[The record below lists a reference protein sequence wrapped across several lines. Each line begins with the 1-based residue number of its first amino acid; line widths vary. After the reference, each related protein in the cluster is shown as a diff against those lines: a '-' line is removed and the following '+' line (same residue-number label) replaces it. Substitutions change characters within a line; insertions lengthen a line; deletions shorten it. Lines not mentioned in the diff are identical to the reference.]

1 MTTSILPTRWSAAA
15 AVMVA
20 VVALGVAGCGSDD
33 SSGATDG
40 ATDASSTSTS
50 GSTVT
55 VADLEGAT
63 YDSTS
68 VTGYDLVQGSMINL
82 SFEGARMQVSA
93 GCNIMSAAFDITDG
107 TLAWTGE
114 PTSTMMACSDELTAQ
129 DQWLIGLFQDGMTAT
144 GPSDGTTLT
153 LTNDDVTI
161 ELESS

>member
-15 AVMVA
+15 AVMMA

-40 ATDASSTSTS
+40 NGPSSTSTS

-93 GCNIMSAAFDITDG
+93 GCNIMSAAFDVTDG

-114 PTSTMMACSDELTAQ
+114 PASTMMACSDELTAQ

-144 GPSDGTTLT
+144 GR
-153 LTNDDVTI
+153 
-161 ELESS
+161 